1 MEPFSNLKSKP
12 VPLDIVNVDTDQ
24 IIPKQFLKLL
34 GKTGYEKYLFYNWRY
49 DKDGNEWLVH
59 STKKGNV
66 GDKIGL
72 DFEPEAIHV
81 MRLGETEEEFD
92 KRLESYGDDPNE

>member
-1 MEPFSNLKSKP
+1 MKFVVMIRMVMNGLSILQK
-12 VPLDIVNVDTDQ
+12 
-24 IIPKQFLKLL
+24 
-34 GKTGYEKYLFYNWRY
+34 RR
-49 DKDGNEWLVH
+49 
-59 STKKGNV
+59 NV

-92 KRLESYGDDPNE
+92 KRLESYGDDQQ